1 MVIMDSQEAAKLQV
15 DAQADFVSVLNS
27 ESDSVSSRPV
37 VGGWAG
43 GWVVHIHK
51 HALTHV
57 PIHTHAQTHT

>member
-37 VGGWAG
+37 VGG
-43 GWVVHIHK
+43 
-51 HALTHV
+51 
-57 PIHTHAQTHT
+57 